1 MKPHTVIKLI
11 MRRYGADRKQVAN
24 KLGAKNEKT
33 LFTNI
38 NSDRFDIDH
47 MVTILDAL
55 GYQLV
60 FQPKGSETLPEW
72 SYPIRWAD
80 YQETE
85 E

>member
-11 MRRYGADRKQVAN
+11 MRRYGVDRKQVAN
-24 KLGAKNEKT
+24 KLGVTNEKY
-33 LFTNI
+33 LFKDI
-38 NSDRFDIDH
+38 NDDRFDIDR
-47 MVTILDAL
+47 MVTLLDAL

-60 FQPKGSETLPEW
+60 FQPKGRETMPEW
-72 SYPIRWAD
+72 SYPIRWSD